1 VLVPKKCFHYFGDPV
16 VPRFHFGFIATQHIS
31 HFFVSYSRSA
41 QRFGFLLAAE
51 KRRLKG
57 VGMRLSQIQLE
68 GKHTMANIKEAL
80 KVLEDVIATGHK
92 AVKELRTQQAAAE
105 GQGVGEL
112 VAVMA
117 AALDSHLS
125 TALTMRAAYEG
136 LIAASDMTSFSE
148 PKPEVV
154 SSTIAAISAR
164 ETSMGQSAQKLEA
177 AQKAVVA
184 LQTKATDKA
193 KEAKDSLTKLLPP
206 SPTPPP
212 APKNDKPTA
221 PAGDGKGGSE
231 QPNKPAPAG
240 DGKPGDKPGEK
251 KRGFFS

>member
-1 VLVPKKCFHYFGDPV
+1 
-16 VPRFHFGFIATQHIS
+16 
-31 HFFVSYSRSA
+31 
-41 QRFGFLLAAE
+41 
-51 KRRLKG
+51 
-57 VGMRLSQIQLE
+57 
-68 GKHTMANIKEAL
+68 MANIKEAL

-117 AALDSHLS
+117 AALDTHLS

-193 KEAKDSLTKLLPP
+193 KEAKDSLTKLLPS

-212 APKNDKPTA
+212 APKNDKPA
-221 PAGDGKGGSE
+221 PAGDGKGGE

-240 DGKPGDKPGEK
+240 DGKPGDKPVEK
-251 KRGFFS
+251 KKGFFG